1 MTIPCGTTPP
11 ETPQLCQFQIVNSL
25 ARLSV
30 LVFSKLITNRNEF
43 EKKFFMK
50 KLRLVNTFP
59 TPYHLFR
66 SDKRLKNNNQKTVRR
81 KLKFKKQ
88 N

>member
-1 MTIPCGTTPP
+1 MTIPCNNIPSEHHNYANFKT
-11 ETPQLCQFQIVNSL
+11 INAS

-30 LVFSKLITNRNEF
+30 LVFLKLIKNRNEF

-59 TPYHLFR
+59 MPYHLFR
-66 SDKRLKNNNQKTVRR
+66 SDKRLKNNFQKTVRR
-81 KLKFKKQ
+81 KLKFENQK
-88 N
+88 